1 MSDNNPRP
9 RAPLAGVRIIEFS
22 QYVAGPLAGR
32 MLADLGADV
41 IKLEFAPK
49 GDLVRYYPPLR
60 GKASVG
66 VIAYNRGKRSVCIDI
81 KRPEGV
87 ELAADLICH
96 SDVMLENFSPGVL
109 PRYGL
114 GYEQLRLRN
123 PRLIMCSISGFGQDG
138 PLAFKPANDVI
149 TLASSGL
156 LHLIGD
162 PAGAPAIPAMTM
174 GDCSGGLH
182 GFGAICAALYMREK
196 TGEGQ
201 YIDLSLNECLAHLLD
216 NHYVMFQMT
225 NGKVVPMRTGSHFP
239 AVSPMGVFK
248 ARDGYVTIACMINQW
263 PLFTE
268 LIGRP
273 EMATDPRFETIEKR
287 IVNREA
293 VTTAV
298 ETWLQSFESRDQA
311 LAVLDQNHILN
322 SPVLDV
328 PQAMENEQMRSRGAL
343 ETVTYAGS
351 APIRVCKTPIRFSNA
366 EVKVTGNP
374 PLIGEH
380 NREVL
385 GALLG
390 LSENQITELTSAG
403 ILVEEDRAD
412 S

>member
-1 MSDNNPRP
+1 MSDSSPSR
-9 RAPLAGVRIIEFS
+9 RAPLAGVRVIEFS

-41 IKLEFAPK
+41 IKLELTPK

-66 VIAYNRGKRSVCIDI
+66 IIAYNRGKRSVCLDV
-81 KRPEGV
+81 KRPEGAK
-87 ELAADLICH
+87 LAVDLIGH

-109 PRYGL
+109 SKYGL
-114 GYEQLRLRN
+114 GYEQLRQHH

-138 PLAFKPANDVI
+138 PLSFKPANDVI
-149 TLASSGL
+149 ALASSGL

-162 PAGAPAIPAMTM
+162 PNGAPSIPAMTM

-201 YIDLSLNECLAHLLD
+201 HIDLSLNECLAHLLD
-216 NHYVMFQMT
+216 NHYVMFQLT
-225 NGKVVPMRTGSHFP
+225 GGKVVPKRTGSHFP

-248 ARDGYVTIACMINQW
+248 ARDGYVTLVCMINQW
-263 PLFTE
+263 SLFTG

-273 EMATDPRFETIEKR
+273 EMATDPRFDTMEKR
-287 IVNREA
+287 IVNREL
-293 VTTAV
+293 VTAAV

-311 LAVLDQNHILN
+311 LAILDRNHILN

-328 PQAMENEQMRSRGAL
+328 PQAMENEQMRARGAL
-343 ETVTYAGS
+343 ETVTYPGAG
-351 APIRVCKTPIRFSNA
+351 PIRVCKTPIKFSNA
-366 EVKVTGNP
+366 EVRVTGNP
-374 PLIGEH
+374 PLVGEH

-385 GALLG
+385 GTILG
-390 LSENQITELTSAG
+390 LSEHQIDELTHTG
-403 ILVEEDRAD
+403 ILVEED
-412 S
+412 SNL

>member
-1 MSDNNPRP
+1 MSDNNPNR
-9 RAPLAGVRIIEFS
+9 RAPLAGVRVIELS

-32 MLADLGADV
+32 MLADLGAEV

-66 VIAYNRGKRSVCIDI
+66 IIAYNRGKRSVCIDI
-81 KRPEGV
+81 KRPEGAR
-87 ELAADLICH
+87 LAADLICQ

-109 PRYGL
+109 PKYGL
-114 GYEQLRLRN
+114 GYDQLRQRN
-123 PRLIMCSISGFGQDG
+123 PRLIMCSISGFGQNG

-149 TLASSGL
+149 SLASSGL

-162 PAGAPAIPAMTM
+162 PNGTPAIPAMTM

-196 TGEGQ
+196 TGEGTH
-201 YIDLSLNECLAHLLD
+201 IDLSLNECLTHLLD
-216 NHYVMFQMT
+216 NHYVMFQLT
-225 NGKVVPMRTGSHFP
+225 SGKVVPMRTGSHFP

-248 ARDGYVTIACMINQW
+248 ARDGYVTLACMIHQW

-273 EMATDPRFETIEKR
+273 EMATDPRFDTIEKR
-287 IVNREA
+287 IHNREA
-293 VTTAV
+293 VTAAV
-298 ETWLQSFESRDQA
+298 EEWLQSFESRDQA
-311 LAVLDQNHILN
+311 LAILDQNHILN

-328 PQAMENEQMRSRGAL
+328 PQAMENEQMQARNAL
-343 ETVTYAGS
+343 DSVTYPGTG
-351 APIRVCKTPIRFSNA
+351 PIRVCKTPINFSNA
-366 EVKVTGNP
+366 EVRVTGNP
-374 PLIGEH
+374 PMVGEH

-385 GALLG
+385 GALLE
-390 LSENQITELTSAG
+390 LSDSQIEEMTHAG
-403 ILVEEDRAD
+403 VLVEEE
-412 S
+412 SLP